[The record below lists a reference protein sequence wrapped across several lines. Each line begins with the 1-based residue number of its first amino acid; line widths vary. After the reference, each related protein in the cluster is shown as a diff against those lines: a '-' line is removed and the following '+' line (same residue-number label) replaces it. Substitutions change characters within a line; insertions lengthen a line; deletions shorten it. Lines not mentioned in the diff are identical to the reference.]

1 MFLVI
6 RESKIKPKFVKIL
19 KIVLQLWSITPLKI
33 ILVNRF
39 KMKIVPFA
47 VMLPFFVR
55 NEIIIISTS
64 CNCEHFLN

>member
-55 NEIIIISTS
+55 NEI
-64 CNCEHFLN
+64 CNNNFNQLQL

>member
-19 KIVLQLWSITPLKI
+19 KIVLQFWSITPLKI

-47 VMLPFFVR
+47 GMLPF
-55 NEIIIISTS
+55 
-64 CNCEHFLN
+64 L